1 MVTTG
6 RNRHEYQWTFEFS
19 LPHHFR
25 GWNVQAEDPDR
36 LATFWAEFL
45 QVAPQLSIDS
55 AYLPAAGAGGV
66 PMMFQL
72 RSESRPQYQVAHLD
86 LTVPWGKRETE
97 VRRAL
102 RLGALHE
109 WDVLDEY
116 PHVQWSTLSDP
127 EGNLFCL
134 AEHPPVQPK
143 QR

>member
-1 MVTTG
+1 MSISG
-6 RNRHEYQWTFEFS
+6 PSSSPSHITF
-19 LPHHFR
+19 
-25 GWNVQAEDPDR
+25 GAWNVQAEDPDR

-72 RSESRPQYQVAHLD
+72 RSDPRPQYQVAHLD
-86 LTVPWGKRETE
+86 LTVPWDRRETE